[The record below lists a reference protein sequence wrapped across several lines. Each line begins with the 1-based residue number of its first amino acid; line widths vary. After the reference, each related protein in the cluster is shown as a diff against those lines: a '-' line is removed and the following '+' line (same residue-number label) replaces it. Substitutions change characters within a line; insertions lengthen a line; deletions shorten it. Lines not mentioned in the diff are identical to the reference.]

1 MRHLPA
7 MSLVAALI
15 ASPLWAQSKL
25 DKAID
30 KAHEQIEESK
40 PDEAIQTLTKAA
52 EEAGAVGYL
61 ALGRLQERLGN
72 LEEAAAAYERAQAT
86 ASPAVRPDVL
96 AAAATFA
103 LRTGTGRDALE
114 LANRAVEAGATVT
127 TLAAKARAQVRT
139 QDGPGALET
148 ADRAVATGPHSA
160 PAHIARGEAL
170 FALGRNA
177 DAEQALRQAVE
188 LDPRSALAYSR
199 LARVQVALGR
209 PKDAVTSGRQ
219 ATRLDETFAEGFALL
234 GEALLAENLNN
245 WGEAIA
251 QAQQGAF
258 LNPANPITQTAVGRI
273 FEANRQVDLAARSYR
288 RALELDPGFAPAR
301 LALIEAELARGHRDA
316 AMEEAKKAAADNPTS
331 PQIQML
337 LGEMSEREGD
347 HAAALGYLESALKGL
362 PGNADGWALL
372 GRAYQFSDRLDDAAD
387 AYGRAVE
394 LAPQSV
400 GFRSTYGLLLGMSG
414 DLDGGLAELKKVV
427 ETPGYEEEDAWVN
440 LGWVYR
446 GRDEPTESIAA
457 YRKALEIE
465 PKQVQAALG
474 LGWAYTEMKEY
485 DEAIAWYKKGAE
497 FDDTLAAE
505 AYWGIT
511 LAYIY
516 KLDLENA
523 RAFEKKMIAAGRSDP
538 RLAEYIDQLDKGLLQ
553 RAEQMERFRAGQ
565 QKTATRARIQNARR
579 RTRSSDPEVRARGA
593 RDLVLDREKG
603 LDILIYLLRTD
614 SNWTVRIA
622 ATKSLGAL
630 GPRASKAVPLIEK
643 VLGQGRYLSP
653 DATDEQLHNEMLDD
667 DFREALRQALGKIQS

>member
-7 MSLVAALI
+7 MSLVAALL

-40 PDEAIQTLTKAA
+40 PDEAVQTLTKAA

-177 DAEQALRQAVE
+177 AAEQALRQAVE

-199 LARVQVALGR
+199 LARVQVALGK

-219 ATRLDETFAEGFALL
+219 ATRLDETF
-234 GEALLAENLNN
+234 AENLNN

-400 GFRSTYGLLLGMSG
+400 GYRSTHGLLLGMSG

-565 QKTATRARIQNARR
+565 QKTAARARIQNARR